1 MIKSKDEYKKYIK
14 YEKERY
20 YKSYADITFEHKK
33 LIKFLKLYR
42 KNEYFHNC
50 KKSKILLN
58 YIDKKYN
65 NLCLKYNMYL
75 PINTI
80 DMGLL
85 IVHIGPIHINKNAKI
100 GKDLR
105 LHPMTTI
112 ASSLGEKLAPNIKDG
127 VWIGPGTKLYG
138 NITIGSNVVI
148 GANSVVNKS
157 FSDNITVAG
166 VPAKKIN
173 NKKYKDYFKKEK

>member
-65 NLCLKYNMYL
+65 NLCLRYGF
-75 PINTI
+75 INCSYWTY
-80 DMGLL
+80 
-85 IVHIGPIHINKNAKI
+85 
-100 GKDLR
+100 
-105 LHPMTTI
+105 T
-112 ASSLGEKLAPNIKDG
+112 
-127 VWIGPGTKLYG
+127 
-138 NITIGSNVVI
+138 
-148 GANSVVNKS
+148 
-157 FSDNITVAG
+157 
-166 VPAKKIN
+166 
-173 NKKYKDYFKKEK
+173 YK

>member
-1 MIKSKDEYKKYIK
+1 
-14 YEKERY
+14 
-20 YKSYADITFEHKK
+20 
-33 LIKFLKLYR
+33 
-42 KNEYFHNC
+42 
-50 KKSKILLN
+50 
-58 YIDKKYN
+58 
-65 NLCLKYNMYL
+65 
-75 PINTI
+75 
-80 DMGLL
+80 
-85 IVHIGPIHINKNAKI
+85 
-100 GKDLR
+100 
-105 LHPMTTI
+105 MTTI

-127 VWIGPGTKLYG
+127 VWIGPGAKLYG